1 MGAHACNFRRCFC
14 ISNRK
19 LVRHSSLQNGISRT
33 SETAGPSKAD
43 GLKSGSDF
51 DGDKKGARSDEIGLS
66 EIEQLLKGKK
76 FSRQVM
82 HLVVV

>member
-1 MGAHACNFRRCFC
+1 MHATSDGWD
-14 ISNRK
+14 I
-19 LVRHSSLQNGISRT
+19 QNNEI
-33 SETAGPSKAD
+33 AGPSKAD

-51 DGDKKGARSDEIGLS
+51 DGDKKGAQSDEIGLS

-82 HLVVV
+82 RLVVV